1 MARNAAPVTRP
12 PLGKSGAPQLL
23 SSSARKRPGFVASGV
38 TRVWSLKLGVPA
50 SGASGALTGS
60 PRAIIC
66 GGAHGEHSEFG
77 RRWLVELIAPWPPL
91 HLLVT
96 LVCVSDAELRQ
107 LLHEREIRDVVMRY
121 CRGIDRMDRQLVRS
135 CYHADATD
143 DHGSFSGGV
152 DEFLVWVWPLLERY
166 TLTMHFVGN
175 LLVEVGDDVAAVET
189 YGIAFHRSEDARPQ
203 LNLMTGFRYL
213 DRFERRD
220 GEWRIASRVAVTEWS
235 RVDDA
240 AGRFLPGTA
249 VLQGRRD
256 STDASYALFESLIS
270 GGAKRR

>member
-1 MARNAAPVTRP
+1 M
-12 PLGKSGAPQLL
+12 
-23 SSSARKRPGFVASGV
+23 
-38 TRVWSLKLGVPA
+38 
-50 SGASGALTGS
+50 
-60 PRAIIC
+60 
-66 GGAHGEHSEFG
+66 
-77 RRWLVELIAPWPPL
+77 APWPPQR
-91 HLLVT
+91 LLVT

-152 DEFLVWVWPLLERY
+152 DEFLAWVWPLLERY

-175 LLVEVGDDVAAVET
+175 LLVEVGDDVAAAET

-256 STDASYALFESLIS
+256 STDASYALFESLMS